1 MPSIPGTILAA
12 MISPGDTVATFAT
25 HEDLYGKGGLI
36 ALASLSS
43 LSAIPA
49 PRQKVGMLFYVDE
62 TSSYY
67 RLTSVGFPLTG
78 FTLFA
83 RSSSLT
89 NIDNPYIGTD
99 LKALSA
105 NWQNA
110 YTNLISNSTAYLTS
124 VDLTFLQS
132 PSANWN
138 SVYSYVYASSGLEA
152 EVTSFV
158 VGNSSNI
165 RDANSIVF
173 NTRHEWDETR
183 VTVNSL
189 SGDWDKVYTSVNTTS
204 ADWNK
209 VYTSVNNTSGNWNNV
224 YTTVYKTS
232 SDWDNN
238 VAISYSNNSFLP
250 LSGGTVTG
258 SVVFLS
264 SVEFGD
270 GSTVVLFVSDAKVGI
285 NTEIPNKELT
295 VAGSISSSEII
306 YTQKGN
312 SNFWNDVYTSVST
325 ASGNWDSVY
334 TSVNNTSGGWDNVY
348 TSVNASSAGWDYTYN
363 NQANYLPLSG
373 GIVTG
378 ETQFNNNVTVWG
390 KLSAIGGTYFADT
403 VYNTTSALSVYHVGN
418 GPALWVGSIGTGDIA
433 SFYDTDQNV
442 EVLHIGGHDGA
453 YPNVGVKTSTP
464 NVDFTVNGEI
474 SASEIIY
481 DRSGNSVQW
490 NSVYASVNGVSGN
503 WQTAY
508 AYVSA
513 NSVNLTAS
521 NIFVNNNLT
530 VTNTVS
536 ANYYKGT
543 IIDWM
548 TLTRGFKIE
557 PVFNST
563 IAGGDVYTYV
573 YESSPSD
580 KTYYRYIATDG
591 SEDAYYGTFSG
602 GILSNLITKKKIIV

>member
-173 NTRHEWDETR
+173 NTHHEWDETR

-264 SVEFGD
+264 SVEFGG
-270 GSTVVLFVSDAKVGI
+270 GSTAVLFVSDAKVGI

-348 TSVNASSAGWDYTYN
+348 T
-363 NQANYLPLSG
+363 
-373 GIVTG
+373 
-378 ETQFNNNVTVWG
+378 
-390 KLSAIGGTYFADT
+390 
-403 VYNTTSALSVYHVGN
+403 
-418 GPALWVGSIGTGDIA
+418 
-433 SFYDTDQNV
+433 
-442 EVLHIGGHDGA
+442 
-453 YPNVGVKTSTP
+453 
-464 NVDFTVNGEI
+464 
-474 SASEIIY
+474 
-481 DRSGNSVQW
+481 
-490 NSVYASVNGVSGN
+490 SVNGVSGN

-602 GILSNLITKKKIIV
+602 GILSNLIAKKKIIV